1 MKESPKGSIAAAVS
15 FLMWGI
21 LPIYWK
27 SLGGVPALEI
37 LAHRIVWS
45 LVVVGIYLT
54 VRGRWRDVARGLKF
68 PAGLLYIATALLI
81 GGNWLLY
88 VWAVNSGHIV
98 ESSLGFFINP
108 LANVLMGAIFLREK
122 LSRTQIFCFVL
133 ALAGVII
140 LGLDYGRVPWIAL
153 GLASLFGT
161 YGLLRKISPAGSST
175 GLFYDMAILSPFF
188 IAFILLVGIKG
199 EGHFAAGDL
208 SRTLMLAGAGVVTA
222 VPLLLFAYG
231 ARQIKYST
239 LGFLQYIAPT
249 GQLMI
254 GVLVYKEA
262 FGTTH
267 AVAFGLIWLALAIFT
282 ASNIR
287 KYRRNRTAEA
297 LMKG

>member
-15 FLMWGI
+15 FAMWGI

-27 SLGGVPALEI
+27 FLGGVPAIEI

-45 LVVVGIYLT
+45 LVVVAIYLT
-54 VRGRWRDVARGLKF
+54 LRRRWREVARGLKF
-68 PAGLLYIATALLI
+68 PSSLLYIATAILI

-98 ESSLGFFINP
+98 ESSLGYFINP
-108 LANVLMGAIFLREK
+108 LVNVLMGAIFLREK
-122 LSRTQIFCFVL
+122 LSRTQIFCFIL

-140 LGLDYGRVPWIAL
+140 LGLDYGRIPWIAL
-153 GLASLFGT
+153 GLAGLFGT
-161 YGLLRKISPAGSST
+161 YGLFRKISPAGSSA

-188 IAFILLVGIKG
+188 IAYIVVGGVAG
-199 EGHFAAGDL
+199 EAHFAAGDL
-208 SRTLMLAGAGVVTA
+208 SKTLLLGGAGVVTA

-231 ARQIKYST
+231 ARKIKYST
-239 LGFLQYIAPT
+239 LGFLQYIAPS
-249 GQLMI
+249 GQLLI

-282 ASNIR
+282 TSNIR
-287 KYRRNRTAEA
+287 KYRNR
-297 LMKG
+297 LKLDG